1 MTIKVVD
8 FIKKIEKNTIDYIPG
23 QFGAYASTLGI
34 NTLSDIKTVN
44 SKIELKTSDSKKETV
59 EMLNEAMKNITIT
72 SSSGDLPNDQKST
85 KVTDTDFK
93 TPSEEKSYP
102 GCVM

>member
-1 MTIKVVD
+1 M
-8 FIKKIEKNTIDYIPG
+8 
-23 QFGAYASTLGI
+23 
-34 NTLSDIKTVN
+34 N

-85 KVTDTDFK
+85 KVTDIG
-93 TPSEEKSYP
+93 KSVKLLVQNFTIAKVSRILKFSFLSAKFL
-102 GCVM
+102 G